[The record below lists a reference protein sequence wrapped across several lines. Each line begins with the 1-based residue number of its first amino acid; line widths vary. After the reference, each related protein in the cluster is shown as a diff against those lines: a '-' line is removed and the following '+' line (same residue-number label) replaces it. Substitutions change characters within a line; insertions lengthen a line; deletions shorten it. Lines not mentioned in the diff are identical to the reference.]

1 MKKLMM
7 FLCFAMVPVFLFADD
22 SMGIGDTLS
31 TTMLTLNVL
40 SFIISLMV
48 LILFI
53 VMVIDI
59 AKLKKHLVMNT
70 MNDFWL
76 MILIG
81 DKAKAR
87 MVLAQIMKK
96 NENFEIMAITRNKD
110 NYEEASKLLIEEY
123 QDAIKACDMN
133 VDIEALRPK

>member
-1 MKKLMM
+1 MKKLI
-7 FLCFAMVPVFLFADD
+7 LLLSFAMFSVVVFADD

-31 TTMLTLNVL
+31 TMSTLNVL
-40 SFIISLMV
+40 SFIISLVV

-70 MNDFWL
+70 TNDFWL

-96 NENFEIMAITRNKD
+96 NTNFEIMAITRYKD
-110 NYEEASKLLIEEY
+110 SYEEASKLLIEEY
-123 QDAIKACDMN
+123 KAMISACDMN